1 MLFSLFSKIL
11 IKMIRGDELMRIIT
25 SKNKIVMTKPTQIKD
40 VTAIQAEKKAK
51 EMRIH
56 REKTSKDMVMFL

>member
-1 MLFSLFSKIL
+1 MFSKIL

>member
-1 MLFSLFSKIL
+1 
-11 IKMIRGDELMRIIT
+11 MIRGDELMRIIT

>member
-1 MLFSLFSKIL
+1 
-11 IKMIRGDELMRIIT
+11 
-25 SKNKIVMTKPTQIKD
+25 MTKPTQIKD